1 MMGTKNHFD
10 IECLITEVQCR
21 PILWQDNHKDYKN
34 KSITDMIWEE
44 VGKQCNCTGVVA
56 KLKWKNLKD
65 SYRKNIQKLPPLKS
79 DSKATIPCKIKW
91 PYFEMMGFI
100 KDYVAHT
107 RGGSNLP
114 DNSFISDDNIEEQ
127 PDEVSNDDAKD
138 TSDLASTSNCTQEY
152 STSTPMQFLHPG
164 FHSNSKFS
172 QKSKYKYKKQRRDVD
187 IEFLKLEE
195 QRLDLLKKDINNK
208 SEENPDLQ
216 FFRSLLPFM
225 ESLSPIEKLEVRG
238 EIQNVII
245 NKLRSRQSV

>member
-1 MMGTKNHFD
+1 MSTKNYFD

-34 KSITDMIWEE
+34 KSITDLVWED
-44 VGKQCNCTGVVA
+44 VGKQCNCSGAVA

-79 DSKATIPCKIKW
+79 DSKATTPCKVKW

-100 KDYVAHT
+100 KEYVAHT

-127 PDEVSNDDAKD
+127 PDEVSNDNVKD
-138 TSDLASTSNCTQEY
+138 TYDFASTLNCTQEH
-152 STSTPMQFLHPG
+152 STSAPIQFLDPG
-164 FHSNSKFS
+164 FHSNSKCS

-195 QRLDLLKKDINNK
+195 QRLELLKKDISNK
-208 SEENPDLQ
+208 SEENSDLQ
-216 FFRSLLPFM
+216 FFKSLLPFM
-225 ESLSPIEKLEVRG
+225 ELLSPIEKLEVRG

-245 NKLRSRQSV
+245 NKLRFRQQV

>member
-1 MMGTKNHFD
+1 M
-10 IECLITEVQCR
+10 L
-21 PILWQDNHKDYKN
+21 
-34 KSITDMIWEE
+34 S
-44 VGKQCNCTGVVA
+44 GVVA

-79 DSKATIPCKIKW
+79 DSKATAPCKIKW

-127 PDEVSNDDAKD
+127 PDEVSNDDVKD
-138 TSDLASTSNCTQEY
+138 TSDFASTSNCTQGY
-152 STSTPMQFLHPG
+152 STTTPIQFSDPG
-164 FHSNSKFS
+164 FHSNSKCS

-195 QRLDLLKKDINNK
+195 QRLELLKKDINNK
-208 SEENPDLQ
+208 REENSDLQ
-216 FFRSLLPFM
+216 FFKSLLPFM

-245 NKLRSRQSV
+245 NKLRSRQPV